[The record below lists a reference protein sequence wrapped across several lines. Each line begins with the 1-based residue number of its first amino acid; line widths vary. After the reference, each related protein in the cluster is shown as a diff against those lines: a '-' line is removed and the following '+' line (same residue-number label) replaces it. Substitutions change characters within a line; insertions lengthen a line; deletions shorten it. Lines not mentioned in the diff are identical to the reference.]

1 MVGRSPMEEILTTAW
16 PCLVL
21 PDLDHPTWIPCLD
34 QFAAAKSVGT
44 YVVHAAKSKR
54 LRGLKEIPLTEDAA
68 HKPGRRAQNQALL
81 NPIPP
86 SKIAAASIQ
95 STGRELSNVPR

>member
-1 MVGRSPMEEILTTAW
+1 MEEILTTAW

-54 LRGLKEIPLTEDAA
+54 LRGLKEISLAEDAA
-68 HKPGRRAQNQALL
+68 HKRGRRAQNQALL
-81 NPIPP
+81 KSERPP
-86 SKIAAASIQ
+86 KIAAASIRP
-95 STGRELSNVPR
+95 TGRDFNVPR